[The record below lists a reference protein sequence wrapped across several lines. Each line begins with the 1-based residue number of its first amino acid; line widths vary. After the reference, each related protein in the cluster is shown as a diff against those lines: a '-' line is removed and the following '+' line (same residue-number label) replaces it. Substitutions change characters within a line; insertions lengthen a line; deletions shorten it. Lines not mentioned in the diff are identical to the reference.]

1 VAHHRASIS
10 RVCVTGTVDTKLT
23 SRGLLNY
30 LEKRK
35 AAGTLSELAGP
46 EGQVKCVFI
55 CCDLPYQY
63 IDEYFDKV
71 SEEEFRPI
79 QNLVGAPPCFT
90 TCPDSLQNLAA
101 VDLHRYDE
109 AWELQPTEAVSHFW
123 QSVLTDQPTVL
134 IDLRKPGD
142 FIASQIP
149 SSYNLPLQSL
159 NASTTSPF
167 FDAAVLEKQ
176 WKELDAMFSQNTLNA
191 YDLAGKKIGVLCY
204 DGDTARVATS
214 VLRAKGIAASSIKG
228 GFQALAAQLTDL
240 LTAGPSS
247 LEQWS
252 KVADAAIQEVATDDF
267 SPEFGTPSVVLVGAL

>member
-1 VAHHRASIS
+1 
-10 RVCVTGTVDTKLT
+10 LP
-23 SRGLLNY
+23 LL
-30 LEKRK
+30 
-35 AAGTLSELAGP
+35 
-46 EGQVKCVFI
+46 I
-55 CCDLPYQY
+55 Y
-63 IDEYFDKV
+63 IDTMK
-71 SEEEFRPI
+71 
-79 QNLVGAPPCFT
+79 LG
-90 TCPDSLQNLAA
+90 
-101 VDLHRYDE
+101 
-109 AWELQPTEAVSHFW
+109 
-123 QSVLTDQPTVL
+123 
-134 IDLRKPGD
+134 
-142 FIASQIP
+142 
-149 SSYNLPLQSL
+149 SYNPQKLSPISGKALQSL